1 MLPLYDEVIR
11 SALSDT
17 LNVFSRVDA
26 TTWQGAGTLVGM
38 LDTWLLRCLLPGPDG
53 GQWTLTAVDADKAFT
68 SIGNGMFEPLY
79 LVFRVD
85 ATEIYF
91 TL

>member
-1 MLPLYDEVIR
+1 M
-11 SALSDT
+11 
-17 LNVFSRVDA
+17 FSRVDA